1 MKTMS
6 IVSIVVLLALC
17 GTVQATV
24 LTGVG
29 GNTNDPVPADHG
41 SNVQD
46 TLHISLTWAPTG
58 GANNSRNQW
67 EQYNDWPGGGDGGA
81 VYQVDSSGGYVEHTI
96 TFTPEAGYG
105 VVLSSLDLNVW
116 SGGGD
121 TNVDWTV
128 TGSSSG
134 LLGSGTFNT
143 PDGSVVTHGIDLVGN
158 GSETV
163 TLSLLQTS
171 GADAYLA
178 MDNLTFGEV
187 AVPEPA
193 TLILLGLGGVA
204 LLKRRA

>member
-1 MKTMS
+1 
-6 IVSIVVLLALC
+6 
-17 GTVQATV
+17 
-24 LTGVG
+24 VG

-67 EQYNDWPGGGDGGA
+67 EQYNNWPGGGDGGA
-81 VYQVDSSGGYVEHTI
+81 VYQVDSSGGYIEHTI
-96 TFTPEAGYG
+96 TFAPEAGYG

-143 PDGSVVTHGIDLVGN
+143 PDGLVVTHGIDFAGN
-158 GSETV
+158 GSEIL
-163 TLSLLQTS
+163 TLTLLQTS
-171 GADAYLA
+171 GEDAYLA
-178 MDNLTFGEV
+178 MDNLIFSE
-187 AVPEPA
+187 AVIPEPT
-193 TLILLGLGGVA
+193 TLALLGLGGIA
-204 LLKRRA
+204 LFRRKRA